1 MLNILL
7 AILVFGLLIFIHEG
21 GHFLAAR
28 AFGVQVDEFA
38 IGMGPKL
45 ISKKSKKT
53 GTTWSLRMFPIGG
66 FVSMPGEDEQS
77 DLPNGI
83 DKKPAWQRFIITAA
97 GAFTNLLVG
106 VIVMFALVL
115 SSGNLDSNTVH
126 SFIEQEGTSSSQ
138 YGLMADDTI
147 IKVNGVRTHTGN
159 EVVYEIMHAGD
170 NPITLTVLRSGEKV
184 VLENVIFQTVTVQGV
199 VFGNPDFKVYPE
211 EPTFFNC
218 MYHAWFRSLSTI
230 KMIWDS
236 IIDLVGGRYG
246 MEAVSGPV
254 GVTQAIGTAAK
265 SGAQSVVYLAVV
277 ISMNLG
283 IFNLL
288 PIPALDGGRLVFILF
303 EMITR
308 RRLDPKVEGYI
319 HFGGIVL
326 LMLLMVLITAK
337 DIISLF

>member
-7 AILVFGLLIFIHEG
+7 AIFVFGLLIFIHEG

-53 GTTWSLRMFPIGG
+53 GTTWSLRLFPIGG

-77 DLPNGI
+77 NLPNGI

-97 GAFTNLLVG
+97 GAFTNLFVG

-115 SSGNLDSNTVH
+115 SSGNLASNTVH

-184 VLENVIFQTVTVQGV
+184 VLENVIFQTVTEQGV
-199 VFGNPDFKVYPE
+199 VFGNPDFKVYSE

>member
-45 ISKKSKKT
+45 LSKKSNKT
-53 GTTWSLRMFPIGG
+53 GTTWSLRLFPIGG
-66 FVSMPGEDEQS
+66 FVSMPGEDSES
-77 DLPNGI
+77 DIPNGI

-115 SSGNLDSNTVH
+115 SSGTLASNTIH
-126 SFIEQEGTSSSQ
+126 SFVEQEGVSSSQ
-138 YGLMADDTI
+138 YGLMAGDTI
-147 IKVNGVRTHTGN
+147 IKVDGVRTHTGN

-170 NPITLTVLRSGEKV
+170 EPITLTVLRSGEEV
-184 VLENVIFQTVTVQGV
+184 VLRNVVFQTVTEQGV
-199 VFGNPDFKVYPE
+199 VFGQPDFKVYSE

-218 MYHAWFRSLSTI
+218 IYHAWFRSLSTI

-236 IIDLVGGRYG
+236 LIDLVSGRYG

-254 GVTQAIGTAAK
+254 GVTHAIGDAAK
-265 SGAQSVVYLAVV
+265 SGLQNVVYLAVV

-303 EMITR
+303 EMISR
-308 RRLDPKVEGYI
+308 RRLDPKIEGYI

-337 DIISLF
+337 DIVSLF

>member
-45 ISKKSKKT
+45 LSKKSKKT
-53 GTTWSLRMFPIGG
+53 GTTWSLRLFPIGG
-66 FVSMPGEDEQS
+66 FVSMPGEDEES

-115 SSGNLDSNTVH
+115 SSENLALNTIH
-126 SFIEQEGTSSSQ
+126 SFVEHEGVSSSQ
-138 YGLMADDTI
+138 YGLMEGDTI
-147 IKVNGVRTHTGN
+147 IKVNGVGTHTGN
-159 EVVYEIMHAGD
+159 EVAYEIMHAGD
-170 NPITLTVLRSGEKV
+170 ESISLTVRRADEV
-184 VLENVIFQTVTVQGV
+184 VLIENVKFPTMIEGGV
-199 VFGNPDFKVYPE
+199 VFGLRDFDFVFV
-211 EPTFFNC
+211 EPTFSNC
-218 MYHAWFRSLSTI
+218 MYQAWFRSLSTI

-236 IIDLVGGRYG
+236 LIDLVSGRYG

-254 GVTQAIGTAAK
+254 GVTQAIGDAAK

-303 EMITR
+303 EMIAR
-308 RRLDPKVEGYI
+308 RRLDPKIEGYI

-326 LMLLMVLITAK
+326 LMLLMVFITAK